1 MPSSVRAAHSHTG
14 NIRRVSRNYP
24 AIAGPGTA
32 FAARP
37 NVPMRHPPRK
47 SVDDVTSTT
56 FDGGWRDAV
65 EGTGDNGGMDFSAE
79 ARLAHAGTE
88 RTAGAP
94 LAPPLLATSTY
105 VSQGEP
111 DPERGYGRM
120 ANPGWTAVE
129 EALAAIEGPGAVA
142 VSFASG
148 QAASMALMLSL
159 AAGRSRIV
167 FPPDGYYNTRALA
180 NRLRPHGAEAV
191 VADQLDLAAV
201 GQALRAGPSVLWA
214 ETPTNPLLRVADLS
228 ALGELAAATAA
239 PFVVDNTV
247 ATALL
252 QKPLEFGALASMYS
266 LTKAISGHSDV
277 LGGAVVTRDEDLA
290 RDLRDWRTA
299 GGGIPGPF
307 ESWLVLR
314 GMKTLDLRITRQSE
328 NASRIADFLA
338 AHPRVTAV
346 HYPGL
351 RPSVAAKAQLPRG
364 FGPLLSF
371 ELAGAAADADAVVA
385 AAQLVVPAT
394 SLGGVESSWERRARW
409 AGETAPE
416 TLIRLSAGI
425 EPVEDLL
432 ADIGAALNA

>member
-1 MPSSVRAAHSHTG
+1 M
-14 NIRRVSRNYP
+14 
-24 AIAGPGTA
+24 
-32 FAARP
+32 
-37 NVPMRHPPRK
+37 
-47 SVDDVTSTT
+47 
-56 FDGGWRDAV
+56 

-88 RTAGAP
+88 RTPGAP
-94 LAPPLLATSTY
+94 LAPPLLAASTY

-351 RPSVAAKAQLPRG
+351 RPSAAAKAQMPRG

-385 AAQLVVPAT
+385 GAQLVVPAT

>member
-1 MPSSVRAAHSHTG
+1 
-14 NIRRVSRNYP
+14 
-24 AIAGPGTA
+24 
-32 FAARP
+32 
-37 NVPMRHPPRK
+37 
-47 SVDDVTSTT
+47 
-56 FDGGWRDAV
+56 
-65 EGTGDNGGMDFSAE
+65 MDFSAE
-79 ARLAHAGTE
+79 ARLVHAGTE
-88 RTAGAP
+88 RTEGAP
-94 LAPPLLATSTY
+94 LAPPLLAASTY
-105 VSQGEP
+105 VSQGDP

-129 EALAAIEGPGAVA
+129 EALAVIEGPGAVA

-159 AAGRSRIV
+159 AAGRDRIV

-180 NRLRPHGAEAV
+180 AKLRPHGAEAV
-191 VADQLDLAAV
+191 AIDQLDLAAV
-201 GQALRAGPSVLWA
+201 GTALHTSPSVLWA
-214 ETPTNPLLRVADLS
+214 ETPTNPLLRVSDLT
-228 ALGELAAATAA
+228 ALSELAAAAEA
-239 PFVVDNTV
+239 PFVADNTV

-252 QKPLEFGALASMYS
+252 QKPLEFGAVASVYS

-277 LGGAVVTRDEDLA
+277 LGGAVVTRNADLA

-328 NASRIADFLA
+328 NAQAIAAFLD

-351 RPSVAAKAQLPRG
+351 RPSAAAKAQMPRG

-371 ELAGAAADADAVVA
+371 ELAGTAADADAVVA
-385 AAQLVVPAT
+385 AARLVVPAT
-394 SLGGVESSWERRARW
+394 SLGGVESTWERRARW
-409 AGETAPE
+409 AAETAPE

-425 EPVEDLL
+425 EPVQDLL
-432 ADIGAALNA
+432 ADLAAALNAEPRPGR

>member
-1 MPSSVRAAHSHTG
+1 MSG
-14 NIRRVSRNYP
+14 
-24 AIAGPGTA
+24 
-32 FAARP
+32 
-37 NVPMRHPPRK
+37 
-47 SVDDVTSTT
+47 
-56 FDGGWRDAV
+56 
-65 EGTGDNGGMDFSAE
+65 DFSAE
-79 ARLAHAGTE
+79 ARLIHAGTA
-88 RTAGAP
+88 RTPAGP
-94 LAPPLLATSTY
+94 GTPPLVPTSIY
-105 VSQGEP
+105 VSEG
-111 DPERGYGRM
+111 DPRRDRGYGRDG
-120 ANPGWTAVE
+120 NPGWEALE
-129 EALAAIEGPGAVA
+129 EALGGLEDAQAVA
-142 VSFASG
+142 FASG
-148 QAASMALMLSL
+148 QAASMALMLTL
-159 AAGRSRIV
+159 AEGRDRIV
-167 FPPDGYYNTRALA
+167 LPADGYYGARVLA
-180 NRLRPHGAEAV
+180 DKLRPHGAV
-191 VADQLDLAAV
+191 PVHVDLGDLAAV
-201 GQALRAGPSVLWA
+201 ARELKAAPSVLWA

-351 RPSVAAKAQLPRG
+351 RPSAAAKAQLPRG

-371 ELAGAAADADAVVA
+371 ELAGAAGDADAVVA

>member
-1 MPSSVRAAHSHTG
+1 
-14 NIRRVSRNYP
+14 
-24 AIAGPGTA
+24 
-32 FAARP
+32 
-37 NVPMRHPPRK
+37 
-47 SVDDVTSTT
+47 
-56 FDGGWRDAV
+56 
-65 EGTGDNGGMDFSAE
+65 
-79 ARLAHAGTE
+79 
-88 RTAGAP
+88 
-94 LAPPLLATSTY
+94 
-105 VSQGEP
+105 
-111 DPERGYGRM
+111 
-120 ANPGWTAVE
+120 
-129 EALAAIEGPGAVA
+129 
-142 VSFASG
+142 
-148 QAASMALMLSL
+148 MLSL

-180 NRLRPHGAEAV
+180 DRLRPHGAEAV

-351 RPSVAAKAQLPRG
+351 RPSAAAKAQLPRG

-385 AAQLVVPAT
+385 AARLVVPAT
-394 SLGGVESSWERRARW
+394 SLGGVESTWERRARW
-409 AGETAPE
+409 AGETAPD

>member
-1 MPSSVRAAHSHTG
+1 M
-14 NIRRVSRNYP
+14 
-24 AIAGPGTA
+24 
-32 FAARP
+32 
-37 NVPMRHPPRK
+37 
-47 SVDDVTSTT
+47 
-56 FDGGWRDAV
+56 
-65 EGTGDNGGMDFSAE
+65 EGAGDNGGMDFSAE

-88 RTAGAP
+88 RTPGAP

-180 NRLRPHGAEAV
+180 ARLRPHGAEAV

-277 LGGAVVTRDEDLA
+277 LGGAVVTRDKDLA

-351 RPSVAAKAQLPRG
+351 RPSAAAKAQMPRG

-394 SLGGVESSWERRARW
+394 SLGGIESSWERRARW